1 MNILTGI
8 HSVCHIDPGT
18 RQKACGFVHQLLILA
33 AVVFLR
39 RLTQLLFRI
48 LSMSLIQH
56 VRMSWETICTSHLW
70 VWVAIAGGPH
80 VYILLVIELV
90 VIQHLI
96 FIVLHALN
104 NLWLKRMIIGL
115 HHLWV
120 LHILARLL
128 REEILGKCFVF
139 RDNAICSTCTVCLI
153 YLKMIWSWT
162 RPHVLA
168 VSVRL
173 LRVRKYILLI
183 TFTKMTASGFLLDVK
198 ALHLLLI
205 HAHIIV
211 CFLHLFIIFLL

>member
-8 HSVCHIDPGT
+8 HSVRHIDPST

-56 VRMSWETICTSHLW
+56 VRMSWETIRTSHLW
-70 VWVAIAGGPH
+70 VWIAIAGGSH

-96 FIVLHALN
+96 FIVLHALD
-104 NLWLKRMIIGL
+104 NLRLKRMINWL

-128 REEILGKCFVF
+128 REEILGECLVF
-139 RDNAICSTCTVCLI
+139 WDDAISSTCAVCLI
-153 YLKMIWSWT
+153 YLKMIWSCT

-168 VSVRL
+168 MSVRL
-173 LRVRKYILLI
+173 LRVRKHILLI
-183 TFTKMTASGFLLDVK
+183 AITKMTASGLLLDVK

-211 CFLHLFIIFLL
+211 CFLHLL